1 MNYYTL
7 NNISECPSLEEA
19 LRSKYIVGY
28 VGKHLNQGGSTML
41 KAPSS
46 FNNSKIV
53 ATLQAKFGKCGGV
66 FIKNE
71 PWSYYDWHT
80 DIGRQCSINWVMK
93 TNSKAITLF
102 RDYIPHKSLDY
113 KITEVNY
120 TIGKP
125 TILDTTKE
133 HCVINPSDEER
144 IIFSLSLDAPFNEVK
159 EFLSVV

>member
-1 MNYYTL
+1 MFSHL
-7 NNISECPSLEEA
+7 HNITECPSLEEA

-28 VGKHLNQGGSTML
+28 KPNQL

-46 FNNSKIV
+46 FNNSRIV

-66 FIKNE
+66 FIKND
-71 PWSYYDWHT
+71 PWSLYDWHT
-80 DIGRQCSINWVMK
+80 DIGRQCSLNWVLK
-93 TNSKAITLF
+93 ANSRAVTLYRTLIEAPEGHRSIT
-102 RDYIPHKSLDY
+102 YN
-113 KITEVNY
+113 ITEVDY

-125 TILDTTKE
+125 TLMDTTKE
-133 HCVINPSDEER
+133 HCVINATDEER

>member
-1 MNYYTL
+1 MFSHL
-7 NNISECPSLEEA
+7 HNITECPSLEEA

-28 VGKHLNQGGSTML
+28 KPNQL

-46 FNNSKIV
+46 FNNSRIV

-66 FIKNE
+66 FIKND
-71 PWSYYDWHT
+71 PWSLYDWHT
-80 DIGRQCSINWVMK
+80 DIGRQCSINWVLK
-93 TNSKAITLF
+93 TNSRATTLF
-102 RDYIPHKSLDY
+102 RDHIPAPEGHKSLTY

-120 TIGKP
+120 VVGKP

-133 HCVINPSDEER
+133 HCVINASDEER
-144 IIFSLSLDAPFNEVK
+144 IIFSLSIDASFNEVK